1 MEALPPLR
9 ALQAFEAVGRRGSVT
24 EAAAEL
30 NVSSGAVSQQIR
42 RIEQALGVQLL
53 ERRGKWLELTHWGR
67 LYHREIA
74 QGFAKLRGAQDS
86 LARARGESGLVVSC
100 LPSVAGK
107 WLGQRLFDWQDRHP
121 GAPIRLIGTEVE
133 PRLGLDRT
141 DFRITY
147 GDPAKL
153 FDHYA
158 ELFTDWI
165 VPACA
170 PALLAGREITGP
182 ADLLALPLLGI
193 DWDLAPARRRAG
205 RSGRA
210 ALGLERSRRRSPW
223 TLRCNGS
230 AIDAAVG
237 GRGVVLGQLAMIA
250 DEVAAGRLV
259 IPVDHRMPLPFPGIS
274 GLGPRRAGQAVRARI
289 PVLGRGGG
297 AAAGGA
303 VCAPCTG
310 RGVRRLV

>member
-1 MEALPPLR
+1 MRMEALPPLR

-30 NVSSGAVSQQIR
+30 NVSPGAVSQQIR

-53 ERRGKWLELTHWGR
+53 ERRGKGLELTHWGR

-147 GDPAKL
+147 GDPARL

-182 ADLLALPLLGI
+182 AELLALPLLGI
-193 DWDLAPARRRAG
+193 DWDLAPGTLPDWTEWARSAG
-205 RSGRA
+205 LGA
-210 ALGLERSRRRSPW
+210 VEAKIALTFSLS
-223 TLRCNGS
+223 GS

-259 IPVDHRMPLPFPGIS
+259 IPVDHRMPLPFPYFLAWDRAALAKPFGQEFRSWIVAVA
-274 GLGPRRAGQAVRARI
+274 RRQGALSAPPAQAGA
-289 PVLGRGGG
+289 
-297 AAAGGA
+297 
-303 VCAPCTG
+303 
-310 RGVRRLV
+310 

>member
-30 NVSSGAVSQQIR
+30 NVSPGAVSQQIR

-53 ERRGKWLELTHWGR
+53 ERRGKGLELTQWGR

-86 LARARGESGLVVSC
+86 LARARGEGGLVVSC

-147 GDPAKL
+147 GDPARL

-170 PALLAGREITGP
+170 PALLAGRDIAGP

-193 DWDLAPARRRAG
+193 DWDLAPGTLPGWAEWAHSAG
-205 RSGRA
+205 LGTVEA
-210 ALGLERSRRRSPW
+210 KIALTFSLS
-223 TLRCNGS
+223 GS

-259 IPVDHRMPLPFPGIS
+259 IPVDHRMPLPFPYFLAWDRAALAKPFGPEFRSWIVAVARRQGALSAPPALS
-274 GLGPRRAGQAVRARI
+274 GA
-289 PVLGRGGG
+289 
-297 AAAGGA
+297 
-303 VCAPCTG
+303 
-310 RGVRRLV
+310 